1 MRILVMKAFGYRVAL
16 FTQEFEEVESRDFG
30 TLTEAYHFIE
40 KHISKLT
47 ICPMSQ
53 IQLDNPF
60 LQSKTNISVHA
71 LYRSSAVSNVM
82 PDSSS
87 RELFVLSHIGSLLEG
102 VFFEKM
108 NSGTVPQHWYF
119 EAGILSFS

>member
-47 ICPMSQ
+47 TCPMSQ

-82 PDSSS
+82 NDSASK
-87 RELFVLSHIGSLLEG
+87 ELFVLSRVGSMMEHM
-102 VFFEKM
+102 FFEKM
-108 NSGTVPQHWYF
+108 DSGTVPQHWYF
-119 EAGILSFS
+119 EAGSLAFS